1 MKYAVADAEVDFER
15 NRLRRGD
22 AEVEIEPRVADV
34 LRYLAQR
41 PGQVVGREE
50 LIEAVWK
57 TANISDDVLSRCA
70 ALIRKLFE
78 DNARE
83 PRVLETITKR
93 GYRLIADVR
102 PLDEAAGWS
111 APPARFETALWSVS
125 LRLLLNEAA
134 GARDAAAAAAAAALG
149 PGRRFSVEA
158 AGNDL
163 AIELRRIDPG
173 LLAPVVGVMLGF
185 LLAAFSVYG
194 TGIMYSTAL
203 AAALAAVLV
212 GAWLGFAVRRAR
224 VAHLERRLR
233 LDLEAVLLAA
243 RLSRVR
249 RQDGLPNP
257 P

>member
-15 NRLRRGD
+15 NRVLRGGV
-22 AEVEIEPRVADV
+22 EVEIEPRVADV

-41 PGQVVGREE
+41 PGQVVTRDE

-78 DNARE
+78 DDARE

-111 APPARFETALWSVS
+111 APPARFETGLWSTSV
-125 LRLLLNEAA
+125 RILLNDAA
-134 GARDAAAAAAAAALG
+134 RGRDAAAAVAAAALG
-149 PGRRFSVEA
+149 PGRQYAIQA
-158 AGNDL
+158 ADADL
-163 AIELRRIDPG
+163 AIELRRAD
-173 LLAPVVGVMLGF
+173 L
-185 LLAAFSVYG
+185 LLAAPGPGALLGLLLALLSVYG

-203 AAALAAVLV
+203 AVVLAASLI
-212 GAWLGFAVRRAR
+212 GAGLGFAVRRAR
-224 VAHLERRLR
+224 TAQLERRLR
-233 LDLEAVLLAA
+233 LDLDAVLLAA
-243 RLSRVR
+243 RLA
-249 RQDGLPNP
+249 QGATAG
-257 P
+257 